1 MPEMLLDFS
10 IFNIKMAT
18 QKFTS
23 FDKILFVFF
32 LMHTDMTSVT
42 IQSNKIVSN
51 EVKDSYSQLTGGKKE
66 WTFWP
71 TQYFPGFRLNKCS
84 FVLHKGVKQWSLD
97 MPPSSSVS
105 DSMRASSGS
114 SGSGRDARRWL
125 ALHSLSGR
133 LANRRDWHTQWTVKC
148 HSVQCPTVPGL
159 AWQLWGHKTKTK
171 MSGVLPWDW

>member
-51 EVKDSYSQLTGGKKE
+51 EVKESYSQLTWGKKE
-66 WTFWP
+66 
-71 TQYFPGFRLNKCS
+71 
-84 FVLHKGVKQWSLD
+84 
-97 MPPSSSVS
+97 
-105 DSMRASSGS
+105 
-114 SGSGRDARRWL
+114 
-125 ALHSLSGR
+125 
-133 LANRRDWHTQWTVKC
+133 
-148 HSVQCPTVPGL
+148 
-159 AWQLWGHKTKTK
+159 
-171 MSGVLPWDW
+171 